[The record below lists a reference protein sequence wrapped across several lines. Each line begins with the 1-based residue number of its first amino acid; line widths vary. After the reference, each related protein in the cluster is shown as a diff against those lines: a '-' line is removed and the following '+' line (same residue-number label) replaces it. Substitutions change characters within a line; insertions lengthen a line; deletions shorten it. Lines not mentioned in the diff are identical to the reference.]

1 MVVGASGQRMV
12 NVASPVVGARKLG
25 PAPAPTHP
33 PLRMERSVKENLSS
47 ARDVKRSH
55 AKV

>member
-12 NVASPVVGARKLG
+12 NVTSPVVRAKNSG
-25 PAPAPTHP
+25 PAPAPTRP
-33 PLRMERSVKENLSS
+33 PLRTERSVEDNLSR
-47 ARDVKRSH
+47 ARDVKTSH